1 MFIKIYSYNI
11 QKDKTEEFLNIQEM
25 AGEIYNKYINS
36 QTTYL
41 QSNEDDTKW
50 MEITTYNSEDEYNR
64 SINMVNNNIEIQKL
78 FKLFESVLVEGKNIV
93 EENFHE
99 VQLLKGRTS
108 YGERRV

>member
-1 MFIKIYSYNI
+1 MFIKIYSYHI

-25 AGEIYNKYINS
+25 AGEIYNKYIDS

-93 EENFHE
+93 EENFNE